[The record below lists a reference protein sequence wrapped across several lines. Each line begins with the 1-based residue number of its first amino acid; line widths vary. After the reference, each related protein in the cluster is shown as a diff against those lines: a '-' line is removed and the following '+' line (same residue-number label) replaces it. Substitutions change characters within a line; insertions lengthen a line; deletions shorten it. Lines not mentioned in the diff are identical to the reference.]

1 MPILTLTSL
10 QLPAASSVD
19 EKTFLR
25 IAASLAAHWD
35 NPMARSILQAAR
47 AGKTPLWPVENFRGF
62 SGSGAGGL
70 VKGKAVI
77 LGTARFLAES
87 RVEISERLSKAAQEW
102 QSRGGSV
109 LFCGWEGSARGIL
122 RFSENE
128 KTAD

>member
-1 MPILTLTSL
+1 MPVLTGL

-19 EKTFLR
+19 ERSLLR

-35 NPMARSILQAAR
+35 HPMARAVLRAAE
-47 AGKTPLWPVENFRGF
+47 AAKTPPWPVENFRSF
-62 SGSGAGGL
+62 SVAGAGAL

-87 RVEISERLSKAAQEW
+87 RMEISERLSKAAQEW

-128 KTAD
+128 KTGG